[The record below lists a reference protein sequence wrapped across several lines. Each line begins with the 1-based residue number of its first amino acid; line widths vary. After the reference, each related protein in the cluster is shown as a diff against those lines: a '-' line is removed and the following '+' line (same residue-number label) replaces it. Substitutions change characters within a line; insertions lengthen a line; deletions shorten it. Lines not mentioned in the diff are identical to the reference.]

1 MHCRSR
7 PRAKMAIKSE
17 QKTLSIFMAED
28 NEADVFFFQYA
39 LKEIGWEHELQ
50 VAEDGDR
57 AIQQLSRRG
66 GPSLDLIILDLN
78 LPKRDGI
85 EVLEFIRKHPRFWQL
100 PVAIASSSPQ
110 ELIARQLR
118 EARLSVE
125 YVMTKEVGLD
135 GALAMVRGMRAWW
148 ESRED
153 SRAG

>member
-1 MHCRSR
+1 MVIE
-7 PRAKMAIKSE
+7 PKQE
-17 QKTLSIFMAED
+17 TLSIFMAED
-28 NEADVFFFQYA
+28 NEADVFFFRYA
-39 LKEIGWEHELQ
+39 LDEIGWKYELQ

-57 AIQQLSRRG
+57 AIQQLSHSG
-66 GPSLDLIILDLN
+66 GSGPDLIILDLN

-85 EVLEFIRKHPRFWQL
+85 EVLEFIRKHPRLRPL

-110 ELIARQLR
+110 DLIARRLR

-125 YVMTKEVGLD
+125 CVMTKEVGLD
-135 GALAMVRGMRAWW
+135 GAVEMVRGMRAWW